1 MRKTS
6 WLALAALLIASAAV
20 AAQAQDNS
28 AQSATAQSSQSS
40 QASQTNSSA
49 AQDPLAAAAR
59 RAREQQKTAPKS
71 AVVFDNDNLPT
82 AGGVSTV
89 GESSAPSKPGKN
101 GTSADAN
108 PQGDKAAAEWRTKF
122 AGLRQKLQKDQDD
135 LATMQK
141 KLSQEQLQFYNGD
154 PQKAYSDESSGH
166 PYGDQY
172 DKTKA
177 AMDAKQKQVDA
188 DQQAISDAE
197 DALRKAGGDPG
208 WER

>member
-6 WLALAALLIASAAV
+6 WLALAALLVAPAAI
-20 AAQAQDNS
+20 AAQENS
-28 AQSATAQSSQSS
+28 PQSAPAQSSQSS
-40 QASQTNSSA
+40 PASQTNSSA
-49 AQDPLAAAAR
+49 ASQDPLAAAAR
-59 RAREQQKTAPKS
+59 KAREQQKKAPKA

-82 AGGVSTV
+82 GEGVSTV
-89 GESSAPSKPGKN
+89 GEASAPAKSGKN
-101 GTSADAN
+101 ETSPDVN
-108 PQGDKAAAEWRTKF
+108 PQGDKAAAQWQAKF
-122 AGLRQKLQKDQDD
+122 ADLRQKLQKDQGD
-135 LATMQK
+135 LAEMQK

-154 PQKAYSDESSGH
+154 PQKGYQDEASGH
-166 PYGDQY
+166 PYGEDY

-177 AMDAKQKQVDA
+177 AIDTQQKKVDD